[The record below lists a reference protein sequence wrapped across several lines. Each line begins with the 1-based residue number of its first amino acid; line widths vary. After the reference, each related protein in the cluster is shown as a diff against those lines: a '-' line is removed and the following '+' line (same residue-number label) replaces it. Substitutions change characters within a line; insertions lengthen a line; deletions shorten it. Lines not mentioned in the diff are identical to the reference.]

1 MKMAMKTTLSAVVLA
16 ATLGF
21 GTAAGAFD
29 LPCRNVKFI
38 ASTPPGGPTDI
49 QSRLVAEA
57 ANRLGAKPQLQ
68 VVNIKGQGG
77 VEGGRVLR
85 DAPPDGCTLLYT
97 HWNHILLYLT
107 GRFEVNYDSFTPIA
121 LMTKEWRMIGA
132 SKEAPFNTLAEMV
145 AYAKKNGPESVIAGT
160 TLGATSHFELLML
173 EDEANFKF
181 KIVSYN
187 AARERVTALL
197 ANNIQVSDMGNLEA
211 AGYVKKGQLKALG
224 ILAPRRTPVLPDVTT
239 SKENGLKTQFSLSHG
254 VWAPKGMSKEVVDY
268 YVDIFRK
275 VSEDEKFKKA
285 LAAKDVDVT
294 FMPPAEYTKY
304 MEENYLYFTKLAKA
318 VGVYKVK

>member
-1 MKMAMKTTLSAVVLA
+1 MKDAVKSALIATSFLAVLGLA
-16 ATLGF
+16 
-21 GTAAGAFD
+21 GTAEALD

-49 QSRLVAEA
+49 QARLVAEA

-77 VEGGRVLR
+77 IEGGRVLR

-107 GRFEVNYDSFTPIA
+107 GRFEVNYDAFTPVA

-173 EDEANFKF
+173 EDEGNFKF

-197 ANNIQVSDMGNLEA
+197 ANNIQVSDIGNLEA
-211 AGYVKKGQLKALG
+211 AEYVKKGQLKSLG
-224 ILAPRRTPVLPDVTT
+224 ILAPRRTPVLPDVPT
-239 SKENGLKTQFSLSHG
+239 SKENGLKTEFSLSHG
-254 VWAPKGMSKEVVDY
+254 IWAPKGMPKETVDY
-268 YVDIFRK
+268 YVDILRK
-275 VSEDEKFKKA
+275 VAEDEKFKKS
-285 LAAKDVDVT
+285 LATKDVDVT
-294 FMPPAEYTKY
+294 FLPPAEYAKY